1 MFSRTIAF
9 MVGCGAVGMG
19 CAATQSP
26 ESDEIV
32 DHLVRAGFPAQDIT
46 IVDGVVYVG
55 NDAEVTLAASREMAQ
70 AAASGK
76 EQYRT
81 TNLVSAGLTKI
92 CINGSTFTGVFSTAL
107 DLAIQNYDEQPLSFA
122 MARTPSSGCSFTIN
136 AVIQPGVVGGS
147 SGFPSGG
154 LPFST
159 INIGGGLST
168 FSVDT
173 IEHVITH
180 EIGHTIGFRHSDYF
194 NRSISCGTG
203 GNEGDAGVG
212 AILVPGTPSGAT
224 VGGSIMNSCFR
235 TVETGEFTATDLT
248 ALQAM
253 YGVSTDVLQIQRWA
267 TRQGGFWDTQQW
279 VAGDFNGDGRV
290 DLANIFNDN
299 GLASIDVHLSNGS
312 SFGIARWATQQGGF
326 WDAQK
331 WVAGDFNGDGRT
343 DLANVFNDGGLAS
356 IDVHLSSGGG
366 FGIARWATRQGG
378 FWDAQKWLA
387 GDFNGDGRA
396 DLANVF
402 NDGGLASID
411 VHLSSGS
418 SVGIARWATQQGG
431 FWDTQKWL
439 AGDFNGDRRADL
451 ANVFNDG
458 GLASIDVHLSSG
470 SSVGIARWATR
481 QGGFWD
487 AQKWSAG
494 DFDGDSRADLANVFN
509 DSGLASIDVHLS
521 SGSSVGIARW
531 ATRQGGF
538 WDAQKWLAG
547 DATGDRRAD
556 LVNVF
561 NDSGLASIDVHRQ

>member
-1 MFSRTIAF
+1 
-9 MVGCGAVGMG
+9 MG